1 MSNTVRAISPDI
13 TLFNKTLTFQEI
25 SQNTREAV
33 IYIHGGAWNDP
44 ENTPNDFNQLAN
56 TIKSMDTESTVCQY
70 SIEYRLSPEITN
82 PRNLYDAVSN
92 ITRLVKE
99 KGLTN
104 INMVGHSVGAT
115 FIWQILAALK
125 DPQEKMNEAQLQMLG
140 LLQIVKRVFLLDG
153 IYSLKELLIEYPE
166 YDCFTRLAFP
176 DGIQMYEEE
185 PSRVMPYVKKAL
197 SRFSIDMHLVHS
209 YSDEL
214 LTLRQTNCL
223 ISCLQDYQLSFKLYL
238 DDLGLHNDV
247 YKNGKVAKY
256 IFDSIC

>member
-1 MSNTVRAISPDI
+1 MSSTIRTISQDI

-44 ENTPNDFNQLAN
+44 ENTPNDFHQLASI
-56 TIKSMDTESTVCQY
+56 IKSMDIESTVCQY
-70 SIEYRLSPEITN
+70 SIEYRLSPEIKN

-92 ITRLVKE
+92 ITRLVRE

-115 FIWQILAALK
+115 FIWQILCALK
-125 DPQEKMNEAQLQMLG
+125 DPQERMNEAQLQMLK
-140 LLQIVKRVFLLDG
+140 LLQTVKRIFLLDG
-153 IYSLKELLIEYPE
+153 IYSLKELLEEYPE

-176 DGIQMYEEE
+176 DGIQTYEEE
-185 PSRVMPYVKKAL
+185 PPIVMPYVKKAL
-197 SRFSIDMHLVHS
+197 SRFHIDMHVVHS
-209 YSDEL
+209 YRDEL
-214 LTLRQTNCL
+214 LTLKQTNFF
-223 ISCLQDYQLSFKLYL
+223 IACLQDYQLNFKLYL

-247 YKNGKVAKY
+247 YKNGNVAKY
-256 IFDSIC
+256 IFDNIR